1 MRMVAALAAL
11 LVISGVA
18 YAQPGNDAPPPPTY
32 PPQPQQQPGYP
43 PPPQQYQPGYGYQ
56 VPLTPEEHEL
66 LMDGEISS
74 GQHIGGGVAALFLG
88 FGVGQA
94 VQGRWSDTGWI
105 FTLGEAASFAVLIGG
120 MVRTFDDCQLDGQDN
135 CDHSDG
141 PPLMIAGLIGF
152 TVFRIWEIV
161 DAFGGPTDHNRR
173 VRELKFRMGVP
184 VRVGDRF
191 MPYVNKTRDGGG
203 VAGLQLRF

>member
-1 MRMVAALAAL
+1 MRMVAALVAL
-11 LVISGVA
+11 SISGIA
-18 YAQPGNDAPPPPTY
+18 SAQPGAGAPPPPPPPTY
-32 PPQPQQQPGYP
+32 PQQYP
-43 PPPQQYQPGYGYQ
+43 PPPHQYQPGYAYPAG
-56 VPLTPEEHEL
+56 LTPEEHEL

-88 FGVGQA
+88 FGTGQA

-120 MVRTFDDCQLDGQDN
+120 VVRTVDDCDLDGDDN
-135 CDHSDG
+135 CDDNSDG
-141 PPLMIAGLIGF
+141 PPLIIAGLIGF

-161 DAFGGPTDHNRR
+161 DAFSGPNEHNRR

-184 VRVGDRF
+184 VRVGERF
-191 MPYVNKTRDGGG
+191 MPYLNKTRDGGAVG
-203 VAGLQLRF
+203 GLQLRF